1 MQLRCVSRV
10 TQNCVIS
17 HVCWV
22 SPGLGMALPGTG
34 RQVRSGGNGPLTM
47 GGMGL
52 VLSFP
57 WVQLSLHM
65 LVLGLCPHEESLVT
79 GPSGDVVP
87 GLTAPEGAREEQLP
101 RPHVEPP
108 IRCL

>member
-1 MQLRCVSRV
+1 MQLRFVSRV

-17 HVCWV
+17 HVYWM
-22 SPGLGMALPGTG
+22 SLGLGMALPGTG
-34 RQVRSGGNGPLTM
+34 CQVGSGGNGPLTL

-65 LVLGLCPHEESLVT
+65 LVLSLCPHEESLVT
-79 GPSGDVVP
+79 GPSG
-87 GLTAPEGAREEQLP
+87 
-101 RPHVEPP
+101 
-108 IRCL
+108 

>member
-1 MQLRCVSRV
+1 MCWRPPSTGDPPAAGLGSGDPVMQLWFMSRV

-22 SPGLGMALPGTG
+22 SPGLGMALPGTD
-34 RQVRSGGNGPLTM
+34 RQVRSGGNGPLTV

-52 VLSFP
+52 VLSLP
-57 WVQLSLHM
+57 WVQLSPHM

-79 GPSGDVVP
+79 GPSG
-87 GLTAPEGAREEQLP
+87 
-101 RPHVEPP
+101 
-108 IRCL
+108 